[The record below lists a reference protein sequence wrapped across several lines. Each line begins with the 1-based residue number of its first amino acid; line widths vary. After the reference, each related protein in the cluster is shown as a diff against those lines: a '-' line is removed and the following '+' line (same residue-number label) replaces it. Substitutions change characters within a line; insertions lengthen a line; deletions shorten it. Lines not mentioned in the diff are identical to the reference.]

1 VRFGLLL
8 PVVSRNPRF
17 DPPAWDA
24 EAGIQ
29 ELATIARRADR
40 LGYRWL
46 SFPEHVAVPED
57 AAARRGG
64 TYWAPLPV
72 MGYLAAVTSRVRLTT
87 CVIVLGYHHP
97 LEVVKS
103 YGTLDRVSGGRL
115 ILGVGVGSLIE
126 EFDLLGADFGDR
138 GARADDALLAIRA
151 SWGRSRPRYEGPFY
165 RFDGWV
171 MDPAAASADLTVWV
185 GGRTRRSL
193 RRAVSLGEGWM
204 PFGLPPDRLRAMLA
218 SVDPAD
224 IAALDIVLHPEPPLD
239 PLGDPDG
246 ARAKV
251 DEYAA
256 IGATMCNLRFRHES
270 SSHYLEQLEAM
281 VAAMPEAFDESEATE
296 G

>member
-24 EAGIQ
+24 KAGIE
-29 ELATIARRADR
+29 ELATIAREADR
-40 LGYRWL
+40 LGYHWL
-46 SFPEHVAVPED
+46 SFPEHVAVPEE

-64 TYWAPLPV
+64 TYWAPLPT
-72 MGYLAAVTSRVRLTT
+72 MGYLAAVTSRIRLTT

-103 YGTLDRVSGGRL
+103 YGTLDRVCRGRL
-115 ILGVGVGSLIE
+115 ILGVGVGSLVE
-126 EFDLLGADFGDR
+126 EFDLLGADFGQR
-138 GARADDALLAIRA
+138 GARADDALSAIRA
-151 SWGRSRPRYEGPFY
+151 CWGRPRPHYEGPFY

-171 MDPAAASADLTVWV
+171 MDPAASGTQLTVWV

-193 RRAVSLGEGWM
+193 RRAASLGEGWM
-204 PFGLPPDRLRAMLA
+204 PFGLAPDQLRAILA
-218 SVDPAD
+218 SVGEAD
-224 IAALDIVLHPEPPLD
+224 AAGLDIVLHPEPPLD
-239 PLGDPDG
+239 PLGDPNG

-251 DEYAA
+251 DEYAR

-270 SSHYLEQLEAM
+270 LAHYLEQLEAM
-281 VAAMPEAFDESEATE
+281 VGVMPEAFEA
-296 G
+296 